1 MRKALVAMVALAA
14 CLLWAGSV
22 LADPPAA
29 GTDAPDFK
37 LTDLD
42 GKEVALKDLKGKVV
56 FVDFWATWC
65 PPCKR
70 ALPHTQE
77 ISERE
82 EVKKGDLVVLAV
94 SNETEEVVKKFLEDN
109 KYTFRTACDKGLG
122 SKYGVRGIP
131 TFVTIG
137 KDGKVVESIVGFGG
151 DDTAKQIDEA
161 IAKALKADAPK

>member
-1 MRKALVAMVALAA
+1 MRKALVALTAVAA

-29 GTDAPDFK
+29 GADAPDFK
-37 LTDLD
+37 ITDLE
-42 GKEVALKDLKGKVV
+42 GKEVALKDLRGKVV
-56 FVDFWATWC
+56 FLDFWATWC
-65 PPCKR
+65 PPCRK

-94 SNETEEVVKKFLEDN
+94 SNEAEDTVKKFLADN

-122 SKYGVRGIP
+122 GKYGVRGIP
-131 TFVTIG
+131 TFITIG
-137 KDGKVVESIVGFGG
+137 KDGKIVDTLVGYGG
-151 DDTAKQIDEA
+151 DSSAKQIDAGIE
-161 IAKALKADAPK
+161 KALKAEAPK